1 MTTQQKQED
10 LDYLYIEKL
19 KTKSERQLKVMLDTL
34 EKEIV
39 KIQAEK
45 TKLDKKFENRLKYRI
60 KKGHFIKDALMEKWR
75 TPSKELL
82 EAMQEVKNG
91 ETTTYNSIDEMMKDL
106 QQ

>member
-1 MTTQQKQED
+1 MTPQQKQD
-10 LDYLYIEKL
+10 NLDYLYIEKL

-34 EKEIV
+34 EKETI
-39 KIQAEK
+39 KITAEK
-45 TKLDKKFENRLKYRI
+45 AKLENKLKEKI